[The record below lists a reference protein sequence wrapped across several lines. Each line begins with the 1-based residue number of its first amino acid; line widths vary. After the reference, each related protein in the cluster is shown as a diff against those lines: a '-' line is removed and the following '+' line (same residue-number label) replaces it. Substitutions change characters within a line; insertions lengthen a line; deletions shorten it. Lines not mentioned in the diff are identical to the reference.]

1 MKKLIASLIMLFG
14 LVATSAFAQ
23 SLEQKQLDPKQNERY
38 NNLAQE
44 IRCVVCQSE
53 PVATS
58 SAKIAADMRDVIKEH
73 ILKGESDN
81 QIRKYFANHYGEYV
95 LLRPQL
101 GATTIALWAAPFILL
116 IMGGAVIL
124 LLMGKL
130 KSTPETIPP
139 ESIPTE
145 EDAEALAA
153 LKELEEK

>member
-1 MKKLIASLIMLFG
+1 MKKFFSSIILLLGF
-14 LVATSAFAQ
+14 VAVNAFAQ
-23 SLEQKQLDPKQNERY
+23 DLDPKQNERY

-101 GATTIALWAAPFILL
+101 SAATIALWASPFILL

-130 KSTPETIPP
+130 KSTPEAIPP
-139 ESIPTE
+139 ESIPTKTE